1 MLEHA
6 DPFVPM
12 TEASE
17 NFAGVTQ
24 LVDRTGLAVIL
35 KNDKPRYVVLD
46 FDAYDALQEAREA
59 RRNTVDTL
67 ADQLIADN
75 LTAFQALAE

>member
-24 LVDRTGLAVIL
+24 
-35 KNDKPRYVVLD
+35 YE
-46 FDAYDALQEAREA
+46 ALQAA

-75 LTAFQALAE
+75 LTAFQVLAE